1 MRSIVLALCVLSSTA
16 AFAQTRY
23 RLERIL
29 VEGSVIAE
37 EIIRAEAR
45 LEEEKS
51 YTEEDFRQA
60 VYRVRRLPFVTEAT
74 YRVVSGMAADTVAL
88 VIRIVD
94 TSIAYYDVD
103 ARGDDSAR
111 DASALAGARMLL
123 DDLGVVE
130 AAVQSSDNDDG
141 VAAGVAYRAYDLF
154 GRGAF
159 ASIAVAHRFQSRER
173 RYDPTPVLTFGW
185 PLSQRQSLTLTAS
198 RAKSRIAREHS
209 DTITLTD
216 RDSTIFAELRWS
228 YESIDHPLFATRG
241 LSIGFGPRWS
251 RTDYATETY
260 DDEIVTTKSTAKHYD
275 VALTAS
281 AYRPLFGK
289 SVGFVRIDA
298 DASRDVFNR
307 TALAGL
313 AYDFRPYRARFEIG
327 AGSRNEE
334 LFGEA
339 ALVVRHRW
347 GTVRLTALFSSPSPV
362 AAATR

>member
-1 MRSIVLALCVLSSTA
+1 MRSIVLALCVLSSAA
-16 AFAQTRY
+16 AFAETRY
-23 RLERIL
+23 RLERVI
-29 VEGSVIAE
+29 VEGSAIAE
-37 EIIRAEAR
+37 EIIRAETR
-45 LEEEKS
+45 LEEERS

-60 VYRVRRLPFVTEAT
+60 LYRVRRLPFVTEAT
-74 YRVVSGMAADTVAL
+74 YRIVPGMSADMVVL

-94 TSIAYYDVD
+94 TSIAYYDVA
-103 ARGDDSAR
+103 ARADDGTR
-111 DASALAGARMLL
+111 DASTLAGTRLLL

-130 AAVQSSDNDDG
+130 AAVQTSDHDDG
-141 VAAGVAYRAYDLF
+141 LAAGIAYRAYDLF

-159 ASIAVAHRFQSRER
+159 ASIAIAQRFQSRER
-173 RYDPTPVLTFGW
+173 RYDPTPVITLGW
-185 PLSQRQSLTLTAS
+185 PLSQRQTLTLTAS
-198 RAKSRIAREHS
+198 RAKSRVAREHS

-216 RDSTIFAELRWS
+216 RGSTIFAELRWS

-241 LSIGFGPRWS
+241 LSIAAGPRWS

-260 DDEIVTTKSTAKHYD
+260 DDEIITTKSTVKDYD
-275 VALTAS
+275 VALSAS

-289 SVGFVRIDA
+289 SVGFVRIEA
-298 DASRDVFNR
+298 DASRDDIHR
-307 TALAGL
+307 TLLAGL

-347 GTVRLTALFSSPSPV
+347 GTVRLTAAF
-362 AAATR
+362 AE